1 MNNTLIIILAIV
13 FCACS
18 GKEVA
23 ITIEPMPSPA
33 GAGSGEPYLFSDQSG
48 QVFMSWIEHPDSVN
62 FLKMAQWNA
71 EGWTTPDTIM
81 SGTDWFVNWAD
92 YPQVV
97 SGGDGKF
104 IAHTLMKSG
113 DDTFAYDVKIATCM
127 DGGSWTPPVTLHDD
141 GKQAEHGFVSMTP
154 YKENAFISWLD
165 GRNTVN
171 DNPTEHDG
179 HGHHGEMTVRAA
191 VVGYDGKKL
200 SEWELDK
207 RVCDCCQTT
216 AAITDNGPV
225 VIYRDRSE
233 NEIRDISIVRFV
245 NGQWTTPQPV
255 YQDDWEIN
263 GCPVNGPRCEAIGNT
278 LVIAWFTMAGD
289 TPAVNVVF
297 SSDGGASFGTPIRVA
312 HGNTIGRVDVVLLDE
327 ERALISWM
335 EGSNIMVTTVSEKGT
350 MSAPTLVAS
359 SSESRSS
366 GFPQLTKCA
375 GGVMMAWTD
384 AEAKTVKT
392 AKLRL

>member
-1 MNNTLIIILAIV
+1 MKVKFIIILTVA
-13 FCACS
+13 FSACS
-18 GKEVA
+18 VKEVN
-23 ITIEPMPSPA
+23 ITIEPLSSPS
-33 GAGSGEPYLFSDQSG
+33 GSVSDEPYLFSDQSG

-62 FLKMAQWNA
+62 YLKMAQWNS
-71 EGWTTPDTIM
+71 EGWTEPKTIM

-104 IAHTLMKSG
+104 MAHTLMKSG
-113 DDTFAYDVKIATCM
+113 EGTFAYDVKISTCM
-127 DGGSWTPPVTLHDD
+127 DGASWTPPITLHDD

-154 YKENAFISWLD
+154 YNENVFISWLD
-165 GRNTVN
+165 GRNTVS
-171 DNPTEHDG
+171 DDTTAHDD

-200 SEWELDK
+200 HEWELDN

-216 AAITDNGPV
+216 SAITDNGPV

-233 NEIRDISIVRFV
+233 NEFRDISIVRFV
-245 NGQWTTPQPV
+245 NDQWTAPQPV

-263 GCPVNGPRCEAIGNT
+263 GCPVNGPRCEAIGNI

-289 TPAVNVVF
+289 MPEVKVVF
-297 SSDGGASFGTPIRVA
+297 SNDGGASFGKPIQVA
-312 HGNTIGRVDVVLLDE
+312 QGNAIGRVDVVLLDE

-335 EGSNIMVTTVSEKGT
+335 EGSEIKVTAIFENGSVGVP
-350 MSAPTLVAS
+350 MLVAS
-359 SSESRSS
+359 SSEARSS
-366 GFPQLTKCA
+366 GFPQLTKCNEGA
-375 GGVMMAWTD
+375 MVAWTD
-384 AEAKTVKT
+384 AESKTIKT
-392 AKLRL
+392 ARLRL